1 MDMARKHGPMVQNMK
16 DNTMKGRSME
26 KEHTSG
32 SMDLRTQEDGRTINC
47 VALER
52 ISGQMAESTKENFE
66 TITCTDEES
75 IPGQMVDVMRE
86 TIKMIRSMETA
97 NTPGQTVAN
106 TKGNGKMENNMAK
119 ASIGMLMAIAEPES
133 GSKEREP
140 NGSTTN
146 ERSFK
151 HS

>member
-1 MDMARKHGPMVQNMK
+1 MDTARKHGLMVQNTK
-16 DNTMKGRSME
+16 DRTMKERNTE

-32 SMDLRTQEDGRTINC
+32 STDLHTLEDGETIKSA
-47 VALER
+47 ALER
-52 ISGQMAESTKENFE
+52 TSGQMAESTKVNGE
-66 TITCTDEES
+66 TITCTVEEFT
-75 IPGQMVDVMRE
+75 PGQMEDVMRE
-86 TIKMIRSMETA
+86 TIRMIRSMETA
-97 NTPGQTVAN
+97 NTPGQTVAS
-106 TKGNGKMENNMAK
+106 TKANGKMENNMAK